1 MIALRN
7 VHAAPTV
14 MPKKRANATLCKHT
28 FLNWLRS
35 GILTE
40 TKMLQGTILLGHM
53 QKSGGGLQS
62 AAAGSRG

>member
-7 VHAAPTV
+7 VQAAPTV
-14 MPKKRANATLCKHT
+14 MPKKRANATLSRHT
-28 FLNWLRS
+28 FMTLLRS

-40 TKMLQGTILLGHM
+40 TKTLQGTILLGHM